1 MTVAELDL
9 AIEGMT
15 CASCV
20 ARVEKKL
27 GRLDGVTASVNLATE
42 RARVSYPA
50 DLDPAA
56 LIAAVET
63 AGYGATLIE
72 PDAPA
77 PAVSRGGGLRIR
89 LLVSAALTVPIVLL
103 AMVPAWQFWGWQW
116 VSLVLATPV
125 VLWGGWPFHRST
137 LVNLRHGAATMDTLV
152 TLGTA
157 AASLWSVGALVFG
170 TAGELGMR
178 HAFTLVAEPGAAS
191 GAVYFEVAAGV
202 TTFLLLGR
210 FIEERSKRRAGA
222 ALRDLLEA
230 AAKHVTRLEPD
241 GAETLVPI
249 EALAVGDLFVVRPG
263 EKIATDGTVVDGTA
277 AVDASA
283 MTGESV
289 PVEVAQGDAVAGGTI
304 ALGGSLVVRA
314 TRVGRDTQLARMGAI
329 VEQAQLGKAGI
340 QRLADRISSIFV
352 PIVIGLAVATFAIW
366 MLAGGGT
373 SAALSASI
381 AVLIVAC
388 PCALG
393 LATPTALLVGTG
405 RASQLG
411 ILITGPEV
419 LERVGRI
426 DTVVFDKTGTLTTGR
441 MSVDS
446 VATAAGADAVEIV
459 RLAAAVER
467 GSEHPIGR
475 AVARAASDN
484 ASDGLGS
491 APAVTGFRA
500 IAGFGV
506 TGTVEGRAVVVG
518 RPDDVLRML
527 GTALDADLA
536 TAIEG
541 IRASGATVV
550 LVGVDG
556 RVLAALSVS
565 DPLRPDAVLA
575 VSRIRSLGL
584 EPMVLSGDH
593 AATVRAVLAP
603 LGIRNA
609 IGGAT
614 PAGKAE
620 EVVRLQG
627 EGRIV
632 AMVGDGV
639 NDAAALAQADLGI
652 AIGSGSDI
660 AIEAGDLTLLRSD
673 PVLVADAIRLSR
685 ATVRVIRGNLF
696 WAFAYNVAALPIAAL
711 GLLNPMIAGAAMAF
725 SSVFVVLNSL
735 RLRRAV

>member
-27 GRLDGVTASVNLATE
+27 GRLDGVTASVNLAME

-77 PAVSRGGGLRIR
+77 PAVPRGGGLRIR

-230 AAKHVTRLEPD
+230 GAKHVTRLEPD

-366 MLAGGGT
+366 MLAGGGA

-446 VATAAGADAVEIV
+446 VATAADADAAGVV
-459 RLAAAVER
+459 QLAAAVER

-475 AVARAASDN
+475 AVARAAQD
-484 ASDGLGS
+484 APGGPGS
-491 APAVTGFRA
+491 APAVTDFRA

-506 TGTVEGRAVVVG
+506 TGLVDGHAVVVG

-536 TAIEG
+536 TAVEG
-541 IRASGATVV
+541 IRASGATAV

-556 RVLAALSVS
+556 CVVAALSVS

-593 AATVRAVLAP
+593 AATVRAVVAP

-609 IGGAT
+609 IGGVT